1 MINPSKRIMI
11 APPMAQ
17 VVHTM
22 LDQTLFAPPSFNANS
37 REPSASV
44 ASAATVMAVPS
55 AMAKVA
61 ATPAQ
66 NSPCVSAKTRTRIA
80 PVHGLM
86 PTENTTAITLRGA
99 GKLPRIDHVI
109 ARLSVRE
116 PHLDSSPDS
125 G

>member
-1 MINPSKRIMI
+1 MINPNRRIMV

-22 LDQTLFAPPSFNANS
+22 LAHVLFVPPSLSASS

-44 ASAATVMAVPS
+44 ASTATVMAVPS

-86 PTENTTAITLRGA
+86 PTENTTAITLRQEDGPTSCLA
-99 GKLPRIDHVI
+99 STTLRARGDCDHGHD
-109 ARLSVRE
+109 A
-116 PHLDSSPDS
+116 HDS
-125 G
+125 